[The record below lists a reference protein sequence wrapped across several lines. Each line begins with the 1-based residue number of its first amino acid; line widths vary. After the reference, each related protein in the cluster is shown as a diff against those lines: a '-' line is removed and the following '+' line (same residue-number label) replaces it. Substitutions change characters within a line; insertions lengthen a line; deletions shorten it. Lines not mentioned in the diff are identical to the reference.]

1 MFVYNKDI
9 AIYLVKWNFY
19 FLIQYQVQ
27 YILNYVKDYQI
38 MNNFIEI
45 K

>member
-9 AIYLVKWNFY
+9 VIYLVKWNFY

-27 YILNYVKDYQI
+27 YILNYVKDYLI

>member
-1 MFVYNKDI
+1 MFVFNRDI
-9 AIYLVKWNFY
+9 ATYLVKWNFY
-19 FLIQYQVQ
+19 FLIQYQVL

-38 MNNFIEI
+38 MNYFIEI